1 VDTVRIAVSPSSIGF
16 SAATA
21 TLNSWCKMPCMNS
34 VWFRAAAVGASA
46 LLLTAAY
53 KRAEPSSVMA
63 DAANAFLNSLWPD
76 QKAKASYAF
85 DDDER
90 LSWHFVPTGANYKP
104 GDRELRKG
112 MPLGAMQPFQRE
124 LATALIAAGLSQQG
138 VIKAQQIMSLEQVLL
153 ILEGSNPV
161 NRRDPDNYFITIFG
175 KPAARGTW
183 GYRIEGHHLA
193 QNYTI
198 VDGKVSD
205 SPSFFGSNPA
215 EVRIGPRKG
224 LRVLALEDDYGYDVM
239 ESLDKGQQDVAVV
252 DKTALKDIITGAS
265 RKAALN
271 GAPNG
276 LSAAKMTDA
285 QYDKLM
291 TLVDLYASNVPQ
303 AMADRRMELA
313 RKQSKEATFFAW
325 TGEVKRGAL
334 HYYRVQT
341 PAFLIEMDCTQD
353 QGNHIHSVWRD
364 YENDFGLDMLKAHY
378 MASHQ

>member
-1 VDTVRIAVSPSSIGF
+1 MK
-16 SAATA
+16 SA
-21 TLNSWCKMPCMNS
+21 
-34 VWFRAAAVGASA
+34 WFRPAAIGVSA
-46 LLLTAAY
+46 LLLIAAY

-76 QKAKASYAF
+76 QKAKVSYAF

-90 LSWHFVPTGANYKP
+90 LAWHFVPTGANYKP

-124 LATALIAAGLSQQG
+124 LATALLAAGLSQQG
-138 VIKAQQIMSLEQVLL
+138 VIKAQSIMSLEQVLL
-153 ILEGSNPV
+153 ILEGAKPA

-175 KPAARGTW
+175 TPSAKGTW
-183 GYRIEGHHLA
+183 GYRVEGHHLA

-224 LRVLALEDDYGYDVM
+224 LRVLALEDDYGYDM
-239 ESLDKGQQDVAVV
+239 IESLDKTQQDVAVV
-252 DKTALKDIITGAS
+252 DNTALKDIITGAS

-276 LSAAKMTDA
+276 LSRCQD
-285 QYDKLM
+285 
-291 TLVDLYASNVPQ
+291 
-303 AMADRRMELA
+303 DRRAVRQADDHRRAICFERA
-313 RKQSKEATFFAW
+313 AGDGGKAPG
-325 TGEVKRGAL
+325 TGAETAEGRYL
-334 HYYRVQT
+334 LR
-341 PAFLIEMDCTQD
+341 
-353 QGNHIHSVWRD
+353 
-364 YENDFGLDMLKAHY
+364 LDRR
-378 MASHQ
+378 S

>member
-1 VDTVRIAVSPSSIGF
+1 MKPA
-16 SAATA
+16 
-21 TLNSWCKMPCMNS
+21 
-34 VWFRAAAVGASA
+34 WFRTAAVAVAS
-46 LLLTAAY
+46 LLLIAAY

-138 VIKAQQIMSLEQVLL
+138 VIKAQSIMSLEQVLL
-153 ILEGSNPV
+153 LLEGAKPV

-175 KPAARGTW
+175 TPSAKGTW
-183 GYRIEGHHLA
+183 GYRVEGHHLA

-224 LRVLALEDDYGYDVM
+224 LRVLAQEDDFGYDM
-239 ESLDKGQQDVAVV
+239 IESLDKAQQNVAVV
-252 DKTALKDIITGAS
+252 DKTALKDIISGAA

-276 LSAAKMTDA
+276 LSAAKMTPA
-285 QYDKLM
+285 QFDKLM
-291 TLVDLYASNVPQ
+291 TIVELYASNVPQ
-303 AMADRRMELA
+303 PMAEKRLELA
-313 RKQSKEATFFAW
+313 RKQPKDATYFAW
-325 TGEVKRGAL
+325 TGPVERGGL

-341 PAFLIEMDCTQD
+341 PGFLIEMDCTQD

-364 YENDFGLDMLKAHY
+364 YRNDFGLDLLQAHY
-378 MASHQ
+378 SASH